1 VSRSSR
7 AVQAAVGVTL
17 GSPAA
22 SDGHELWNCS
32 MTASDGGSQ
41 HVATVIGGG
50 TGSSHDLIGQ
60 DPRLQSCNNIPLSW
74 PVNVCGRFDG

>member
-1 VSRSSR
+1 MSRGSR

-22 SDGHELWNCS
+22 SDGHELWSCS
-32 MTASDGGSQ
+32 MTASGGSSQ
-41 HVATVIGGG
+41 HVATVTGGG
-50 TGSSHDLIGQ
+50 RGTSHNLIGQ
-60 DPRLQSCNNIPLSW
+60 DPRLQSRNNIPLGW